1 MTTTA
6 DVPVPAERPVIAA
19 LTIYRE
25 PMPAPRPRAA
35 GNRPGIYLPDSYT
48 AERDAL
54 KLIMRSAMRAT
65 PPASGP
71 VELEILWVRTNHRK
85 ADTDNLEKLLL
96 DAGNGVLYDDDAQVL
111 DVTKRIRWG
120 DTGRT
125 WLRLRAMDPE
135 EAFE

>member
-6 DVPVPAERPVIAA
+6 DVPVPAEGAILVE
-19 LTIYRE
+19 LTINRE
-25 PMPAPRPRAA
+25 PMPAPRPRSTSRGPAVF
-35 GNRPGIYLPDSYT
+35 LPDSYT

-54 KLIMRSAMRAT
+54 RLIMRSAMRAT

-96 DAGNGVLYDDDAQVL
+96 DAGNGVLYDDDSQVL
-111 DVTKRIRWG
+111 DVRKRIRWG
-120 DTGRT
+120 EVGRT

-135 EAFE
+135 AAFE